1 MFQLCNLWHV
11 GTVGEE
17 GEGQLDTSGR
27 AQVKLRHWSYWK
39 PVDLRKG
46 AE

>member
-1 MFQLCNLWHV
+1 MFQFCNLWRV
-11 GTVGEE
+11 GEVGEE

-27 AQVKLRHWSYWK
+27 AQVKLRHWPSWE
-39 PVDLRKG
+39 PVDLHER